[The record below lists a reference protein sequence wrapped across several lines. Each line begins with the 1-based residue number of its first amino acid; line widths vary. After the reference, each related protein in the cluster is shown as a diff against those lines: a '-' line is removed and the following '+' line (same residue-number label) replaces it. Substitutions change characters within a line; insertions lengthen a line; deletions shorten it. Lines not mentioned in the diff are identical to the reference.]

1 MSCNFSNYMQKR
13 SLNCSSF
20 DGTRTHASQILIGR
34 YYQLSYMYEA
44 TSWEWCKF
52 LGESSQLTCKGQC
65 VIWFSI
71 CRSKEFKFIA
81 QIVIRMHTVVIRLF
95 DEAVQQFKTRN
106 KPSYRCNSAVY
117 STHLK
122 APSKAKKSACII
134 SRSRASASNA
144 VVLPRAESLLRLN
157 LHCNQT

>member
-34 YYQLSYMYEA
+34 YYQLSDMHEA
-44 TSWEWCKF
+44 TSLEWCKF
-52 LGESSQLTCKGQC
+52 LGESFPAHLQGSLRYL
-65 VIWFSI
+65 IFNL
-71 CRSKEFKFIA
+71 

-106 KPSYRCNSAVY
+106 KPSYRWNSAVY

>member
-1 MSCNFSNYMQKR
+1 MQKR

-20 DGTRTHASQILIGR
+20 DGTWTHTSQILIGR
-34 YYQLSYMYEA
+34 YYQLSYMHEA

-52 LGESSQLTCKGQC
+52 FRGIFPSSPARVIALFDFQSAGQ
-65 VIWFSI
+65 
-71 CRSKEFKFIA
+71 RKFKFIA

-106 KPSYRCNSAVY
+106 KPSYRWNSAVY

-157 LHCNQT
+157 LH